1 MKGKPGSSSGFSFKP
16 GSSSGSSSG
25 SIVKARPS
33 FESSSSSSVKSP
45 YNIFSLYPI
54 NSSKVP
60 DVVNPKVMPDVVNP
74 KVMQKQITKLT
85 PLQNLE
91 LQKYLISKGSNQT
104 PRITRGIIEPLQPT
118 KIKNVFNFLTRK
130 NINKFPTIS
139 ATKLLNESNKNAQIG
154 NITLKEINPATL
166 ESVMTRAALLHSN
179 KNKNYYG
186 KINQLQNEINKVKQK
201 EYKAYADA
209 EAIAKLKGYLSNSN
223 TSPKTPE
230 QKDADSYNI
239 IDYLTKKD
247 RFNMLTD
254 DVIEKI
260 QAIKNKNL
268 PKKDQIIKL
277 TGLIIQEDENGRIKS
292 FFNPEMTEKII
303 KHFAESSPERV
314 NEIFK
319 QTYNI
324 LYPPPPPISPR

>member
-1 MKGKPGSSSGFSFKP
+1 MTVKP
-16 GSSSGSSSG
+16 GSSSG

-33 FESSSSSSVKSP
+33 SGSIVKPGSSSSSSVNSP
-45 YNIFSLYPI
+45 YKSLSLYPI
-54 NSSKVP
+54 NSKVP
-60 DVVNPKVMPDVVNP
+60 DVVNPKVM
-74 KVMQKQITKLT
+74 QKQKTKLT
-85 PLQNLE
+85 TLQNLE

-104 PRITRGIIEPLQPT
+104 PRITRGIIEPQPT
-118 KIKNVFNFLTRK
+118 KIEKFFKFLTRK

-154 NITLKEINPATL
+154 NITLKEIDTAPL

-179 KNKNYYG
+179 KNKTYYG
-186 KINQLQNEINKVKQK
+186 KIKQLQNEINKVKQK

-209 EAIAKLKGYLSNSN
+209 EAIARLKGYLSNSN
-223 TSPKTPE
+223 THQKTPE

-292 FFNPEMTEKII
+292 LFNPEMTEKII
-303 KHFAESSPERV
+303 KHFAESSSGRV

-324 LYPPPPPISPR
+324 LNPPPPPRPPRI